1 MKQNPT
7 PANRPP
13 TMRELMPK
21 GFLPLLCKRTKS
33 GNLSNM
39 SQVVSLEN
47 IKSGFWPAVLALAQ
61 ETNPSGYAAWAAAHP
76 DKLVAEPEVSHVQA
90 A

>member
-1 MKQNPT
+1 MDNT
-7 PANRPP
+7 P
-13 TMRELMPK
+13 TMRELMPA

-33 GNLSNM
+33 SNLSNM

-47 IKSGFWPAVLALAQ
+47 SNSRFWPAVLQLAR
-61 ETNPSGYAAWAAAHP
+61 ETNPEGFARWESAQ
-76 DKLVAEPEVSHVQA
+76 AEPVA

>member
-1 MKQNPT
+1 MKQNPK

-21 GFLPLLCKRTKS
+21 GFLPLLCKRTGS

-39 SQVVSLEN
+39 SQVVNLEN
-47 IKSGFWPAVLALAQ
+47 TNSSYWPAVLQLAE
-61 ETNPSGYAAWAAAHP
+61 ETNPAGFQAWQEAQ
-76 DKLVAEPEVSHVQA
+76 EVSHTQA

>member
-21 GFLPLLCKRTKS
+21 GFLPLLCKRTGS

-39 SQVVSLEN
+39 SQVVNLEN
-47 IKSGFWPAVLALAQ
+47 TNSGFWPAVLALAE
-61 ETNPSGYAAWAAAHP
+61 ETDPAGLAAWKAAQVP
-76 DKLVAEPEVSHVQA
+76 VEPEVSHVQA

>member
-1 MKQNPT
+1 MDTSPT
-7 PANRPP
+7 I
-13 TMRELMPK
+13 RELMPA

-47 IKSGFWPAVLALAQ
+47 ANSRFWPAVLQLAR
-61 ETNPSGYAAWAAAHP
+61 ETNPAGFARWEAAH
-76 DKLVAEPEVSHVQA
+76 LQA

>member
-1 MKQNPT
+1 MDT
-7 PANRPP
+7 PENTP

-21 GFLPLLCKRTKS
+21 GFLPLLCKRTGS

-39 SQVVSLEN
+39 SQVVNLEN
-47 IKSGFWPAVLALAQ
+47 TASKYWPAVVVLAQ
-61 ETNPSGYAAWAAAHP
+61 ENNPSGFAAWEAAH
-76 DKLVAEPEVSHVQA
+76 AIA